1 MFDIMSP
8 DTAHLDLPDWSPDAA
23 IDWLLSEGRKND
35 SVRDVFDGY
44 MQHLSAS
51 GMPVERAAIVIRTL
65 HPLIRGWG
73 LRWNRETGTGVE
85 ASFYH
90 ASRNAPAYIA
100 SPIHAIHD
108 NPVRIRRKLAGTDLA
123 DDFPV
128 LSDLRQQGFTDYVA
142 DPLVFSDGSVSV
154 ITFASRKPGG
164 LSDADIREI
173 DRFSRV
179 LAPVIEAIS
188 ARRTA
193 LSLMET
199 YIGTRSGRKV
209 LEGQVQRGDG
219 ETIDAVVWFN
229 DLRNSTALSEALPL
243 NRMLALMN
251 TYFEIS
257 ALAIQANGG
266 EVLRFVGDAMLGIFP
281 VSDETG
287 GAKAAAER
295 AMIAA
300 FQARDNVS
308 EANAERLRA
317 DEPAIEFGIGLH
329 IGQVMYGNVGAPAR
343 LDFSV
348 IGPAANRAARVESLT
363 KTLGVPL
370 LASADFARVSPFD
383 LTPLGAFEFKGIR
396 EPQEVFTLPEFAPAV
411 QPDTD

>member
-1 MFDIMSP
+1 MLDIMSP
-8 DTAHLDLPDWSPDAA
+8 DTAHLDLPDWSSAAA
-23 IDWLLSEGRKND
+23 IDWLLTEGRVND

-44 MQHLSAS
+44 MKQLSEA
-51 GMPVERAAIVIRTL
+51 GMPVERAALIVRTL

-90 ASRNAPAYIA
+90 ASRNAPAYTA
-100 SPIHAIHD
+100 SPIHAVHV
-108 NPVRIRRKLAGTDLA
+108 NPVRIRRKLVGPDAA

-128 LSDLRQQGFTDYVA
+128 LADLRSQGFTDYIA

-164 LSDADIREI
+164 LTDADVREVE
-173 DRFSRV
+173 RLTRV

-193 LSLMET
+193 VSLMET

-229 DLRNSTALSEALPL
+229 DLRNSTALSEELPL

-295 AMIAA
+295 ALIAA
-300 FQARDNVS
+300 FQARDNVA
-308 EANAERLRA
+308 EANAERVRG
-317 DEPAIEFGIGLH
+317 DEPAIDFGIGLH
-329 IGQVMYGNVGAPAR
+329 IGKVMYGNVGAPAR

-363 KTLGVPL
+363 KTLGIPL
-370 LASADFARVSPFD
+370 LASSDFAAVAPFE
-383 LTPLGAFEFKGIR
+383 LTSVGTFEFKGIR
-396 EPQEVFTLPEFAPAV
+396 DPQQVFTLPEFAPAA
-411 QPDTD
+411 PA